1 MTPTLI
7 LLIALL
13 GCLAFF
19 SASETA
25 FTSLTLVQLKEIQRR
40 HPGLGKRIERL
51 FNRPELVITTIL
63 IGNSIVNIAIPVI
76 TTDLAIKAFGDTS
89 LGLVTG
95 LLTLIVLV
103 FGEVT
108 PKQMALRGNKFI
120 MTWSI
125 WPLQLLVWCFRPLSF
140 LLTIISLILDK
151 LTGVRQ
157 RDEVSVDSLLYLVK
171 HAETHGVLDEHESRM
186 VRSVFRSTDTAVKSL
201 MTHRIQVFS
210 LDFNLTV
217 REALPQIM
225 ARGFSRIPVFDGNSE
240 NIKGVVLVKM
250 LIKNLAAGQGE
261 LRLKHLMVEPVFVHE
276 NWSAQRVFAKLKNS
290 HVHLA
295 VVLDEYGGLS
305 GIVTV
310 IDLMTLI
317 MGEMQDELN
326 PENNQIQDYFRKL
339 GDGTWRVSCERPL
352 FELAELTATDLR
364 DIETRSDI
372 TIAGFLEETVGRIP
386 EVGEDIATG
395 IGNFVIEESSHTRI
409 VSALFIPD
417 TPERG

>member
-1 MTPTLI
+1 MTPVFI
-7 LLIALL
+7 LLLALL
-13 GCLAFF
+13 GFLAFF
-19 SASETA
+19 SAAETA

-40 HPGLGKRIERL
+40 HPVLGKRIEKL
-51 FNRPELVITTIL
+51 FNKPELVITSIL
-63 IGNSIVNIAIPVI
+63 IGNSIVNIAFPVI
-76 TTDLAIKAFGDTS
+76 ATDLAIKAFGDTS
-89 LGLVTG
+89 LGIVTG
-95 LLTLIVLV
+95 ILTLVVLV

-120 MTWSI
+120 MTWAI
-125 WPLQLLVWCFRPLSF
+125 WPLQVLVWFFRPVSF
-140 LLTIISLILDK
+140 LMTIISVVLDK
-151 LTGVRQ
+151 LTGARK

-201 MTHRIQVFS
+201 MTHRIGVFS
-210 LDFNLTV
+210 LDFNLSV

-225 ARGFSRIPVFDGNSE
+225 ARGFSRIPVYEGNTE

-261 LRLKHLMVEPVFVHE
+261 LRLKHLMLDPVFVHE
-276 NWSAQRVFAKLKNS
+276 TWSAQRVFAKLKNS
-290 HVHLA
+290 HVHMA

-326 PENNQIQDYFRKL
+326 PENTQTQDNFRQQA
-339 GDGTWRVSCERPL
+339 DGSWIVSCERPL

-364 DIETRSDI
+364 DVETRTDI
-372 TIAGFLEETVGRIP
+372 TIAGFLEETIGRIP
-386 EVGEDIATG
+386 EAGESIETG
-395 IGNFVIEESSHTRI
+395 IGRFVVEESSHTRI
-409 VSALFIPD
+409 VSARF
-417 TPERG
+417 TPHPAFH